1 LAAFRDAGTEDIYN
15 GDDTK
20 DARRTLPPPLHAAA
34 RRKMTVIRRASSVD
48 QLRDP
53 PSDRLEELSGDR
65 LGEYS
70 VRINRQYRICFTW
83 NDDEAANLEIS
94 DYH

>member
-1 LAAFRDAGTEDIYN
+1 MSDLRNTGTEDIYN

-20 DARRTLPPPLHAAA
+20 AARRILPVRLHNVA
-34 RRKMTVIRRASSVD
+34 RRKMTIIRRATDID

-53 PSDRLEELSGDR
+53 PSNHLEALSGDR
-65 LGEYS
+65 AGEFS
-70 VRINRQYRICFTW
+70 VRINRQYRVCFTW
-83 NDDEAANLEIS
+83 NEDAAAKFEIT